1 MTIAPT
7 PKIPRQPSED
17 TQSKK
22 GQKVV
27 VGSAKKVDL
36 DDPQYRKFIKD
47 APDGATS
54 KVVPG
59 KRGRG
64 RPATGRTPVITIQL
78 PTEMID
84 RLDSVAKTLGQSRA
98 ALIRTLIMDGLMK
111 TEGK

>member
-1 MTIAPT
+1 MTIAPM
-7 PKIPRQPSED
+7 PKIPRNTSEG
-17 TQSKK
+17 TQQKK

-27 VGSAKKVDL
+27 VGSAKKIDL

-54 KVVPG
+54 SAIPG

-78 PTEMID
+78 PQDLID
-84 RLDSVAKTLGQSRA
+84 QLDGVAKALGQSRSSV
-98 ALIRTLIMDGLMK
+98 IRTFITDGLMK
-111 TEGK
+111 ME